1 MFLQKCQD
9 QSQVMKGRLVNKYPT
24 NTENGGKKRTRK
36 PNWTEEQVFVQ
47 RRSTSISDEEILL
60 REFCIQ
66 PPPDINW
73 ISSVPA
79 VYIPDNKTNS
89 TNTSLKSDLD
99 ETTENTSP
107 VVKLKVPGVTTL
119 SESVSHS
126 SSAAPDVRLTQHP
139 NAPNQAEYLPGNK
152 DLDETTATTSPVV
165 KLPRVNTPSEKVSHR
180 RSAHPCD
187 RVKRQLNFPY
197 QSFRHKRS
205 TGNGPD
211 NCCFKFYPRRI
222 RADLVE
228 SYYLTDHRC
237 LKPGAI
243 FITKKSRSVCV
254 DASASWTQR
263 IMKRLDQSSF

>member
-1 MFLQKCQD
+1 MTQHPEQKQPATYFESHAGEE
-9 QSQVMKGRLVNKYPT
+9 QASGSGRRWKRVAHLRRTPPLAWLVNKYPT

-60 REFCIQ
+60 RGFCIQ

-89 TNTSLKSDLD
+89 TNTSLKKDLD
-99 ETTENTSP
+99 ETTATTSP
-107 VVKLKVPGVTTL
+107 VVELKVPGVTTP
-119 SESVSHS
+119 SETVSHS
-126 SSAAPDVRLTQHP
+126 SSAAPDVR
-139 NAPNQAEYLPGNK
+139 E

-222 RADLVE
+222 RPSLVE
-228 SYYLTDHRC
+228 SYYMIDHRC
-237 LKPGAI
+237 PKPA
-243 FITKKSRSVCV
+243 V
-254 DASASWTQR
+254 
-263 IMKRLDQSSF
+263 M